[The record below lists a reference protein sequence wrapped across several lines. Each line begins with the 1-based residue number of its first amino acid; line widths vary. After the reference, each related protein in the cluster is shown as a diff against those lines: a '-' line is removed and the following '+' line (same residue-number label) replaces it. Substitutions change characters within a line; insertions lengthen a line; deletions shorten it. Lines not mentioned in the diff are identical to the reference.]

1 LKKIRPSDLLKFLQ
15 TIRQPIYILNSESE
29 IIFCNRSLEEWTGC
43 EASLLIGERLQYRT
57 PLSRKKQ
64 EIVAAALSPP
74 PECLQNK
81 RCRVLL
87 TMDKITYTSR
97 RYAEFIPLEPSGLLV
112 LADANEAGADDIP
125 LTFIPHNEPQY
136 GILPSA
142 ERQSAAELH
151 QALSVMKRRQ
161 AGRYRW
167 ERMVGASQTMQRIR
181 RLGRLTADSNAGVL
195 ITGEE
200 GTGKQHLASAIHY
213 SAGELA
219 GAFVPVEC
227 KILDEDL
234 LSTTVNSFR
243 RYYSGQTQQR
253 HTLLLKD
260 ADALPSSFL
269 PLLTDWH
276 ASQAATVRLIATSV
290 LPPEQ
295 WNNHPSIALLL
306 GTIQISLPPLR
317 QRKDDIPILAQLFLE
332 ENNAA
337 INSDKVNAAAKS
349 RAGFTSDALDLLIR
363 YDWKGNLDELERC
376 VIQAFANGSM
386 PLISADELPE
396 NIRRHSDMIEQ
407 PAVRKKINQEV
418 NLDTN
423 LAKQLE
429 QREEELI
436 RYALKVSRN
445 NKAKAAK
452 MLGLTRPKLYRRME
466 LLGIVDNG

>member
-1 LKKIRPSDLLKFLQ
+1 
-15 TIRQPIYILNSESE
+15 
-29 IIFCNRSLEEWTGC
+29 
-43 EASLLIGERLQYRT
+43 
-57 PLSRKKQ
+57 
-64 EIVAAALSPP
+64 
-74 PECLQNK
+74 
-81 RCRVLL
+81 
-87 TMDKITYTSR
+87 
-97 RYAEFIPLEPSGLLV
+97 
-112 LADANEAGADDIP
+112 
-125 LTFIPHNEPQY
+125 
-136 GILPSA
+136 
-142 ERQSAAELH
+142 
-151 QALSVMKRRQ
+151 
-161 AGRYRW
+161 
-167 ERMVGASQTMQRIR
+167 MQRIR

-213 SAGELA
+213 SAGESA
-219 GAFVPVEC
+219 GAFVPAEC

-234 LSTTVNSFR
+234 LSTTVSSFR

-276 ASQAATVRLIATSV
+276 ASQSATVRLIATSV

-306 GTIQISLPPLR
+306 GTIQIYLPPLR
-317 QRKDDIPILAQLFLE
+317 QRKDDIPVLAQLFLE

-337 INSDKVNAAAKS
+337 INSDTVNSAASKP

-363 YDWKGNLDELERC
+363 YDWQGNLDELERC
-376 VIQAFANGSM
+376 VIQAFASGNT
-386 PLISADELPE
+386 PLITADELPE
-396 NIRRHSDMIEQ
+396 NIRRHSDIMEH

-423 LAKQLE
+423 LAKQLQ